1 MNVNLKVNH
10 GLVKYPQYLCSHNTK
25 ATSILSLD
33 THTQS
38 FPLLFHKL
46 KWMSTRKTIAMLH
59 VKPCCT
65 RL

>member
-1 MNVNLKVNH
+1 MYL
-10 GLVKYPQYLCSHNTK
+10 QYLCGHNTK

-38 FPLLFHKL
+38 FPSLLHKL